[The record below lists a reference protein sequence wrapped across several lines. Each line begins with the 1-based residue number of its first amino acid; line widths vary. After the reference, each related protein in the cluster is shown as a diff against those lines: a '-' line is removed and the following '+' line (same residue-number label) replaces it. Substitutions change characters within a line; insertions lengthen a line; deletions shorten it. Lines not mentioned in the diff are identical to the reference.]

1 MRWLL
6 VGSSSFPW
14 PSSTHHGLAAAQP
27 SAPTPPQQDVT
38 PSPQEVKKVTPGA
51 PFKPSQVL
59 HVDVDLALVNTV
71 GVMRG
76 PNLSCHSSGTG

>member
-1 MRWLL
+1 MA
-6 VGSSSFPW
+6 SSRIFFVSLAFLY
-14 PSSTHHGLAAAQP
+14 SSWLAAAQP

-76 PNLSCHSSGTG
+76 PDLSCHSSGTG